1 MMIAYNHCRFTPD
14 YSLTQVSNTLKIQT
28 SSGNELLYPLLAILP
43 HQLLAACFALQPR
56 PEWEK
61 NLAWL
66 SVPFWLFVLLSI
78 MATVFVQT
86 KFGMR
91 KGLIPYKND
100 SKVPILQPSGG
111 QVFNLKDVQSA
122 LSKKII
128 EVQKKRLVCY
138 YSWMPYV
145 AVCTVSPYLVC
156 IGVYRVP

>member
-1 MMIAYNHCRFTPD
+1 MYDYNSSYYYRFTPD

-61 NLAWL
+61 TLAWL
-66 SVPFWLFVLLSI
+66 SVPFWLFVLMSI

-91 KGLIPYKND
+91 KSLLPYKND
-100 SKVPILQPSGG
+100 SKVPIFQPSGG
-111 QVFNLKDVQSA
+111 QVFDLKDVQSVKTA

-128 EVQKKRLVCY
+128 DLQEKRLVYCY
-138 YSWMPYV
+138 S
-145 AVCTVSPYLVC
+145 
-156 IGVYRVP
+156 